1 VWLEHA
7 RDLAKRAD
15 SKRDDDVSR
24 RATFFGVPTLFKDLH
39 TLYAGQPISN
49 GNKALKAAGYVAT
62 RNTVMVD
69 RYIDAGFVPFGRT
82 NSCEWGSLPVTE
94 PEAWGPTRNP
104 HDLSRTCGGSSG
116 GSGSAVAAGIVPLA
130 HASDGGGSIRIP
142 ASCNGLVGL
151 KTSRGR
157 ISVGPFRD
165 EFGFGVEL
173 CVTHTVADTAA
184 LLDAV
189 HGPGVGD
196 GVIAPPPARPYLHE
210 VGAPVGSLRIGL
222 LDHDPLGVPVDA
234 ECRDFTQHCEAARVA
249 GPPRRRVV
257 SSGDGRCVVSAAL
270 RCDVGHKS
278 GGVSRCA
285 RNHARSTGDKR

>member
-1 VWLEHA
+1 MPALEQAALVRDKKVSALELLDAAIERYEAYNPKINAVNIVWLEHA
-7 RDLAKRAD
+7 RELAKRDDAT
-15 SKRDDDVSR
+15 RD
-24 RATFFGVPTLFKDLH
+24 ATSGKSAPFRGVPTLFKDLH
-39 TLYAGQPISN
+39 TTYAGQRISN
-49 GNKALKAAGYVAT
+49 GNKALKNAGYIAT

-69 RYIDAGFVPFGRT
+69 RYLGAGFVPFGRT

-116 GSGSAVAAGIVPLA
+116 GAGSAVAAGIVGLA

-151 KTSRGR
+151 KPSRGR

-173 CVTHTVADTAA
+173 CVSRTVADTAA

-196 GVIAPPPARPYLHE
+196 GVIAPPPSRPYLQE
-210 VGAPVGSLRIGL
+210 VGAPVGTLRIGL
-222 LDHDPLGVPVDA
+222 LDHDPLGVPVDP
-234 ECRDFTQHCEAARVA
+234 ECRDAA
-249 GPPRRRVV
+249 
-257 SSGDGRCVVSAAL
+257 
-270 RCDVGHKS
+270 
-278 GGVSRCA
+278 
-285 RNHARSTGDKR
+285 